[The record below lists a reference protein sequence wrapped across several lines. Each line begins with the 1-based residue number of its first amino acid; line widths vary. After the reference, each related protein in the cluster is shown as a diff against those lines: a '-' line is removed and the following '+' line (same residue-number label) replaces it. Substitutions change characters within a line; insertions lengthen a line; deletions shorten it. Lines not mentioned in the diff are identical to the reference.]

1 MSPVHF
7 APFTRCLLLLCLTA
21 TTAVAGTAVPDYVQ
35 VFFHG
40 LKTLQAD
47 FDQQVI
53 DSDGHLIQSS
63 RGHMWIMRPGRFRWD
78 YEAPYRQQLVAD
90 GERLWSYDEDLEQVT
105 VQQAAEVLTATPAM
119 LLSGERPLEEVF
131 VVEEAATAPGEQAVR
146 LLPKT
151 DDSNLTALKLVFASG
166 SISRIEARDSFGN
179 TTIFSFTNLERNPE
193 LTTGIFRFVPP
204 AGADVIGDAN

>member
-1 MSPVHF
+1 VPL
-7 APFTRCLLLLCLTA
+7 APFARCLLLCLTA
-21 TTAVAGTAVPDYVQ
+21 TTAGAGTAAPDYVQ
-35 VFFHG
+35 DFFHG

-53 DSDGHLIQSS
+53 DSDRHLIQSS

-105 VQQAAEVLTATPAM
+105 VQPAAEVLTATPAM

-131 VVEEAATAPGEQAVR
+131 VLEEAGTVPGEQSVR

-193 LTTGIFRFVPP
+193 LAAGIFRFVPP
-204 AGADVIGDAN
+204 VGADVIGDAN